1 MYQCIAVKKGNI
13 SLFNCVFY
21 VKNVKC
27 DAVKPKCDKC
37 DAVKKNIKSRINKG
51 KNYKMRQMRRS

>member
-1 MYQCIAVKKGNI
+1 MYQYIAVKKGNI

-21 VKNVKC
+21 VENVKC

-37 DAVKKNIKSRINKG
+37 DAVKKKH
-51 KNYKMRQMRRS
+51 

>member
-27 DAVKPKCDKC
+27 DAVKSKCDKC
-37 DAVKKNIKSRINKG
+37 DTVSAQRKKQKTMCRGYLLKL
-51 KNYKMRQMRRS
+51 KK